1 MKSAAIARHIRF
13 PPSTSLNRELRT
25 EEREVCHSQPRE
37 ETVRKTIL
45 GHEDHSAIFS
55 SNEWLGVEAVAGIG
69 VTSEADD
76 APVENVLYP
85 DRDTGWRAG
94 EPGPQI
100 IRVTFSGPTN
110 IRRIQLVFRESQ
122 FARTQEFTLRCT
134 LAGGQ
139 RREVIRQQWTFSP
152 QGSREEVEDYRAT
165 LDDVVVLELAIIP
178 DISNGGAHAS
188 LLSLRIA

>member
-1 MKSAAIARHIRF
+1 
-13 PPSTSLNRELRT
+13 
-25 EEREVCHSQPRE
+25 
-37 ETVRKTIL
+37 VRKTIL
-45 GHEDHSAIFS
+45 GHEHDSATFS
-55 SNEWLGVEAVAGIG
+55 SKEWLGVEAIAGIE
-69 VTSEADD
+69 VTSEGDD

-100 IRVTFSGPTN
+100 IRITFGGPTN

-122 FARTQEFTLRCT
+122 LARTQEFTLRCT
-134 LAGGQ
+134 VAGGE

-152 QGSREEVEDYRAT
+152 QGSTEEVEDYRVT

-178 DISNGGAHAS
+178 DISGGGAHAS
-188 LLSLRIA
+188 LVRLRIG